1 MMNKK
6 GLIFFLIFLMVLSL
20 GMFLFL
26 DSQKKNGFLAEF
38 KEEVME
44 IPFEMPAIPE
54 IKFPKR
60 ECNIKEYGA
69 VGDGETLNTEAFRKA
84 IEDCSKKG
92 GGKVIIPK
100 GKWLSGAIHL
110 KNNIN
115 LYLAENSELIFT
127 ANLKDYLPAVFS
139 RFQGIEL
146 YNYSPPIYAKD
157 CENIAITGKGKII
170 GNGEEWKKWSDSSD
184 VTKERDMLYKKA
196 AECIPVSDR
205 IFANETSGLRPSFVQ
220 FINCKNIFI
229 NGITIG
235 DGPMWTIHPI
245 YSENIKISGIKIDT
259 HSANTDG
266 IVIDSSKN
274 VIIENSVLSTGDDA
288 IAIKSGL
295 EEDGWKINIPSENI
309 VVKNCQFTKGH
320 GAVSIGSEMSGG
332 IRNVFVNKNSLAG
345 IESGF
350 RIKSTMSRGGFIE
363 NIWVKDLN
371 VIQAIKEVIIFNLV
385 YNSKLEKNELHNPYI
400 KNIYI
405 NNVKADNSNQALR
418 IESFTGSHIENVIIE
433 NLNVKEK
440 KSSYIDNAS
449 GIVFRNIDIQK
460 ENDKVKSKE
469 KDYSIKINDSQNILL
484 EKFICR
490 NNKSFCVKISGHKT
504 KNLDLSSSTL
514 NPNQISVSADVNENE
529 VIKPTSN

>member
-196 AECIPVSDR
+196 A
-205 IFANETSGLRPSFVQ
+205 
-220 FINCKNIFI
+220 
-229 NGITIG
+229 
-235 DGPMWTIHPI
+235 
-245 YSENIKISGIKIDT
+245 
-259 HSANTDG
+259 
-266 IVIDSSKN
+266 
-274 VIIENSVLSTGDDA
+274 
-288 IAIKSGL
+288 
-295 EEDGWKINIPSENI
+295 
-309 VVKNCQFTKGH
+309 
-320 GAVSIGSEMSGG
+320 
-332 IRNVFVNKNSLAG
+332 
-345 IESGF
+345 
-350 RIKSTMSRGGFIE
+350 
-363 NIWVKDLN
+363 
-371 VIQAIKEVIIFNLV
+371 
-385 YNSKLEKNELHNPYI
+385 
-400 KNIYI
+400 
-405 NNVKADNSNQALR
+405 
-418 IESFTGSHIENVIIE
+418 
-433 NLNVKEK
+433 
-440 KSSYIDNAS
+440 
-449 GIVFRNIDIQK
+449 
-460 ENDKVKSKE
+460 
-469 KDYSIKINDSQNILL
+469 
-484 EKFICR
+484 
-490 NNKSFCVKISGHKT
+490 
-504 KNLDLSSSTL
+504 
-514 NPNQISVSADVNENE
+514 
-529 VIKPTSN
+529 